1 MTIWKSAGESS
12 MTGYTQPEL
21 TWSMSMRVMIASV
34 ILNVPNAMTESNVIE
49 ELYVSIAFGNPK
61 IVIQYVGED
70 DSGPAV

>member
-1 MTIWKSAGESS
+1 
-12 MTGYTQPEL
+12 
-21 TWSMSMRVMIASV
+21 MRVMIASV